1 MVKEIAR
8 MAEFLLEHRDDYVA
22 VVTLNRPERL
32 NAWHAPM
39 RAELDATLE
48 ALDADDSVGAI
59 VLTGAGERAFS
70 AGQDLAE
77 TEGFD
82 ASSVAGWMDEWDRLY
97 GRIRWLRKPIVA
109 ALNGVAAGSAFQ
121 VALLCDVRV
130 GHAGSRMGQPEIEA
144 GIPSILGPWIMLDM
158 LGRSRTIELVLT
170 GRMMEAHEA
179 YQVGLIHHLVAAH
192 EVLSRALEVA
202 HGLAAKPKVA
212 MRLNR
217 QRFAE
222 VNEAG
227 FQDAVTAARRISA
240 EAFASGEPQ
249 AMMARFFAERR
260 ARRGQG

>member
-1 MVKEIAR
+1 MG
-8 MAEFLLEHRDDYVA
+8 EFILEERLDDVA

-39 RAELDATLE
+39 RAELGAILA
-48 ALDADDSVGAI
+48 ALDADEATGAI
-59 VLTGAGERAFS
+59 VLTGAGDRAFS

-77 TEGFD
+77 TERFD
-82 ASSVAGWMDEWDRLY
+82 AASVAGWMDEWDSLY
-97 GRIRWLRKPIVA
+97 GRIRWLAKPIVA

-130 GHAGSRMGQPEIEA
+130 GHAGSRMGQPEIES

-170 GRMMEAHEA
+170 GRMMEASEA
-179 YQVGLIHHLVAAH
+179 REVGLIHHLVERD
-192 EVLSRALEVA
+192 EVLPKALEVA
-202 HGLAAKPKVA
+202 RALAAKPKVA

-222 VNEAG
+222 TNEAG
-227 FQDAVTAARRISA
+227 FQEAITAARRISA

-249 AMMARFFAERR
+249 EMMARFFAERR
-260 ARRGQG
+260 ARRDGA

>member
-1 MVKEIAR
+1 MP
-8 MAEFLLEHRDDYVA
+8 EFLLVDRKADVA

-39 RAELDATLE
+39 RTELNVLLE
-48 ALDADDSVGAI
+48 DLDEDDTVGAI
-59 VLTGAGERAFS
+59 VLTGAGDRAFS

-77 TEGFD
+77 TEQFD
-82 ASSVAGWMDEWDRLY
+82 AASVGGWMDEWDSLY

-130 GHAGSRMGQPEIEA
+130 GHPGSRMGQPEIDA
-144 GIPSILGPWIMLDM
+144 GIPSILGPWIMQDM

-170 GRMMEAHEA
+170 GRLMEATEA
-179 YQVGLIHHLVAAH
+179 HAVGLIHHLVAPD
-192 EVLSRALEVA
+192 ELLPKALEVA
-202 HGLAAKPKVA
+202 AVLSSKPRVA

-222 VNEAG
+222 ANERG
-227 FQDAVTAARRISA
+227 FQEALTAARRISA

-249 AMMARFFAERR
+249 AMMGRFFEQRR
-260 ARRGQG
+260 ARRDDG

>member
-1 MVKEIAR
+1 MTV
-8 MAEFLLEHRDDYVA
+8 AEFILEARHEDIA
-22 VVTLNRPERL
+22 QLTLHRPERL

-39 RAELDATLE
+39 RAELLSLLA

-59 VLTGAGERAFS
+59 VLTGAGDRAFS

-77 TEGFD
+77 TEGFE
-82 ASSVAGWMDEWDRLY
+82 AASVAGWMDEWDRLY
-97 GRIRWLRKPIVA
+97 GSIRWLTKPIVA

-130 GHAGSRMGQPEIEA
+130 GHAGSRMGQPEIDA
-144 GIPSILGPWIMLDM
+144 GIPSILGPWIMLEM

-170 GRMMEAHEA
+170 GRMMEAEEA
-179 YQVGLIHHLVAAH
+179 HAVGLIHHLVARD
-192 EVLSRALEVA
+192 EVVPRALEVA
-202 HGLAAKPKVA
+202 ASLAAKPRIA

-227 FQDAVTAARRISA
+227 FQEALTAARRISA

-249 AMMARFFAERR
+249 AMMTRFFEQRRQRQAE
-260 ARRGQG
+260 A

>member
-1 MVKEIAR
+1 VP
-8 MAEFLLEHRDDYVA
+8 EFLLVRRDVDVA

-39 RAELDATLE
+39 RMELNALLGDLDEDDA
-48 ALDADDSVGAI
+48 VGAI
-59 VLTGAGERAFS
+59 VLTGAGDRAFS

-77 TEGFD
+77 TERFD
-82 ASSVAGWMDEWDRLY
+82 AASVAGWMDEWDSLY
-97 GRIRWLRKPIVA
+97 GRIRWLRTPIVA

-121 VALLCDVRV
+121 VALLCDIRV

-144 GIPSILGPWIMLDM
+144 GIPSILGPWIMQEM

-170 GRMMEAHEA
+170 GRLMEAAEA
-179 YQVGLIHHLVAAH
+179 HAVGLIHHLVAP
-192 EVLSRALEVA
+192 EDVLPKALDVA
-202 HGLAAKPKVA
+202 RGLAAKPRVA

-222 VNEAG
+222 SNELG
-227 FQDAVTAARRISA
+227 FQEALTAARRISA

-249 AMMARFFAERR
+249 AMMGRFFEERR
-260 ARRGQG
+260 ARRSDG